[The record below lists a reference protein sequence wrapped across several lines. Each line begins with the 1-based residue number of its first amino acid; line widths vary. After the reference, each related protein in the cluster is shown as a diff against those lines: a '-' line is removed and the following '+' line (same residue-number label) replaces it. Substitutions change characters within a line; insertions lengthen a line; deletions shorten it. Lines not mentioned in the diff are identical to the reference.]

1 MKMWRWFCMWLVD
14 NVPLGPLAP
23 HVFHM
28 GLGGKVTMK
37 KVATERKE

>member
-1 MKMWRWFCMWLVD
+1 MWLVA
-14 NVPLGPLAP
+14 NVNLGPLAP

-37 KVATERKE
+37 RVK